1 MHRMQVCTHGM
12 HGNVNQAQANK
23 FGAVTFMWKWF
34 GASSRHDT
42 NEAHVT
48 KTEILSS
55 TESLLIIHCAI
66 CGKSHCLRKMF
77 RISCGNLTNPV
88 EEVVQRWR
96 NAEAAGRC
104 LLCRRT
110 MMVNVNYCSFLW
122 VTSLFKSK
130 CRFSF
135 TLMTQFSSQEE
146 RKRCVLRECWRWSV
160 EVTLPHF
167 CLISHSAFHVKKS
180 CGGSLNRFLWAWCAL
195 VFLGGIKQDASKQC
209 SAGRPVWISHKSDFK
224 ASTGKGITSCADRSA
239 AQSMGVVGFVFSFFF
254 ITETLVFY
262 ICALPHI
269 LLCSW
274 GRKTVGF

>member
-1 MHRMQVCTHGM
+1 MWYVHTAAWSSKKATSSDPECSGAAKTAGENWASRTGDEELHAKRFLMCVISNFLSWHRCIECKLCTHGM
-12 HGNVNQAQANK
+12 HGCYVNQAQANK

-34 GASSRHDT
+34 GALSRHDT

-96 NAEAAGRC
+96 NAEAAGRW
-104 LLCRRT
+104 RT
-110 MMVNVNYCSFLW
+110 MMVQVNYCSFLW

-146 RKRCVLRECWRWSV
+146 RKRCVLTLECGSNV
-160 EVTLPHF
+160 LPHQPF
-167 CLISHSAFHVKKS
+167 GLSREKE
-180 CGGSLNRFLWAWCAL
+180 LWR
-195 VFLGGIKQDASKQC
+195 S
-209 SAGRPVWISHKSDFK
+209 FK
-224 ASTGKGITSCADRSA
+224 PD
-239 AQSMGVVGFVFSFFF
+239 VLWYF
-254 ITETLVFY
+254 
-262 ICALPHI
+262 
-269 LLCSW
+269 
-274 GRKTVGF
+274 